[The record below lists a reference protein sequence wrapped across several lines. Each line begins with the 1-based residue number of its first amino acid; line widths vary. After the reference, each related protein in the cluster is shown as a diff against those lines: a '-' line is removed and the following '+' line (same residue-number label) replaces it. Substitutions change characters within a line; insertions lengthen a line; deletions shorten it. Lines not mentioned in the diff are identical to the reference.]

1 VHDELEITLKQ
12 ALHEKM
18 AAEAKLAENVKIMV
32 EHDLMFEEID
42 GIHMHLREEHRTA

>member
-18 AAEAKLAENVKIMV
+18 AAEAKLAESLAVMIERDM
-32 EHDLMFEEID
+32 MI
-42 GIHMHLREEHRTA
+42 